1 MNSGRACSTA
11 VFLRLKSGEQA
22 IRFRPA
28 LDINAEAIDEAMD
41 LLRKQCQRMQR

>member
-1 MNSGRACSTA
+1 MTVLLLLNPANS
-11 VFLRLKSGEQA
+11 A